1 MHLDASVLT
10 SFYFQFH
17 LSRLRHL
24 PGVWSSAAYTGSL
37 KDHTLAVRIY
47 AVDTPETAKFG
58 NSGQPYGEE
67 ATKFVED
74 RLLKKKVSVKLL
86 SKDRYGRAL
95 GVVTY
100 QEDGLLFMKGRK
112 ADISEELVKKG
123 LAVIYRQGG
132 AQYDGNIA
140 RWDKLEETARRQKVG
155 IWSQDATATELP
167 SDYKK
172 RTAAE
177 KKENDNDKEKVALK
191 PSKRGIRRYQEV
203 SADAI

>member
-1 MHLDASVLT
+1 M
-10 SFYFQFH
+10 
-17 LSRLRHL
+17 
-24 PGVWSSAAYTGSL
+24 PGFWSSATYTGNL

-47 AVDTPETAKFG
+47 AVDAPETAKFG
-58 NSGQPYGEE
+58 NPGQPYGEE
-67 ATKFVED
+67 ATKFVEE

-95 GVVTY
+95 AAVTY
-100 QEDGLLFMKGRK
+100 HEDGILFMKGKK

-140 RWDKLEETARRQKVG
+140 RWNKLEEMARRQKVG
-155 IWSQDATATELP
+155 IWSQDAAATELP
-167 SDYKK
+167 SEYKK
-172 RTAAE
+172 RTAVD
-177 KKENDNDKEKVALK
+177 KSQKEKAILK

-203 SADAI
+203 SADAT